1 MPAVH
6 MPCHGTGRS
15 SSDKSEVAILTFV
28 RCVEQ
33 RLTVEL
39 LSDRCLFKFDGVLF
53 KTIRPVD
60 LADGFIWDT
69 TTDAYAMATIE
80 RHRH

>member
-15 SSDKSEVAILTFV
+15 SSDKPEMAILTFV

-39 LSDRCLFKFDGVLF
+39 LLDRCLF
-53 KTIRPVD
+53 
-60 LADGFIWDT
+60 
-69 TTDAYAMATIE
+69 
-80 RHRH
+80 